1 MLLFQYFWFLHQTVW
16 FLDKLTD
23 EDYTE
28 DDGNTEMKRRSG
40 YIKNVKNPYGSDEM
54 LKSASTKDAPQ
65 HETQSKENEDFH
77 WRRFINKK

>member
-16 FLDKLTD
+16 FLDNLPD

-28 DDGNTEMKRRSG
+28 DDGSTEMKRRSG
-40 YIKNVKNPYGSDEM
+40 YIKNVKNLCGSDEM
-54 LKSASTKDAPQ
+54 LKSASTKGAPQ

-77 WRRFINKK
+77 WGRFINKK